1 MVMTIATNCS
11 NTRSCISFWERFG
24 DPPRIMLRRTS
35 SSPRATAPPA
45 MGRMIVLRNEAIAVH
60 NTAQDRPPS
69 PASGPAKVPRS
80 GFLSNNIRRLAWH
93 PPSAF
98 SAPARCNVRQRRYFY
113 LVVMDAFYA
122 FLADD
127 GWAIASHI
135 ALSTLMALFPFLIVL
150 ASLAGFFG
158 SKELADQAVGLL
170 LQIWP
175 KQVADSLSGE
185 IHDVLTTSR
194 GDILTIGA
202 MLAVYF
208 ASNGVEA
215 LRVALNRAYSVV
227 EPRRWYW
234 LRLESIGYTL
244 VAAITAL
251 AMAFLIVLG
260 PLIIEA
266 ARRNIPL
273 IVETTEKLLS
283 VSRYGVTI
291 TALIIALSILHA
303 WLPAGRRGF
312 LQILPGI
319 VFTFVASLVSGL
331 VFGQYLARFANNYVT
346 MYAGLA
352 SVIIALVF
360 LYFIAAIFVYGG
372 ELNAAIIKSRLPHGV
387 SLQAAQS
394 LKPLDSQA

>member
-1 MVMTIATNCS
+1 M
-11 NTRSCISFWERFG
+11 R
-24 DPPRIMLRRTS
+24 
-35 SSPRATAPPA
+35 
-45 MGRMIVLRNEAIAVH
+45 
-60 NTAQDRPPS
+60 Q
-69 PASGPAKVPRS
+69 
-80 GFLSNNIRRLAWH
+80 IRYIFHVGL
-93 PPSAF
+93 
-98 SAPARCNVRQRRYFY
+98 
-113 LVVMDAFYA
+113 DAFYT

-150 ASLAGFFG
+150 TSLAGFFG
-158 SKELADQAVGLL
+158 SKELADQAASLL
-170 LQIWP
+170 LQVWP
-175 KQVADSLSGE
+175 RQVADSLSGE
-185 IHDVLTTSR
+185 IHDVLTTTR

-202 MLAVYF
+202 VLAVYF

-215 LRVALNRAYSVV
+215 LRVALNRAYSVI

-234 LRLESIGYTL
+234 LRLELIGYTL
-244 VAAITAL
+244 VAAFTAL

-260 PLIIEA
+260 PLILEA
-266 ARRNIPL
+266 TRRHIPL
-273 IVETTEKLLS
+273 VVDSNENLLNIA
-283 VSRYGVTI
+283 RYSITI
-291 TALIIALSILHA
+291 LALVVALFVLHA

-312 LQILPGI
+312 SQILPGI
-319 VFTFVASLVSGL
+319 AFTLLASLISGT

-360 LYFIAAIFVYGG
+360 LYFLAAIFVYGG

-394 LKPLDSQA
+394 LKPSETQA

>member
-1 MVMTIATNCS
+1 
-11 NTRSCISFWERFG
+11 
-24 DPPRIMLRRTS
+24 
-35 SSPRATAPPA
+35 
-45 MGRMIVLRNEAIAVH
+45 
-60 NTAQDRPPS
+60 
-69 PASGPAKVPRS
+69 
-80 GFLSNNIRRLAWH
+80 
-93 PPSAF
+93 
-98 SAPARCNVRQRRYFY
+98 VRQVSY
-113 LVVMDAFYA
+113 LYHVVEDAFYT

-150 ASLAGFFG
+150 TSLAGFFG
-158 SKELADQAVGLL
+158 SKELADQAASLM
-170 LQIWP
+170 LQVWP
-175 KQVADSLSGE
+175 KQVADSLAGE
-185 IHDVLTTSR
+185 IHDVLTTTR

-202 MLAVYF
+202 VLAVYF

-215 LRVALNRAYSVV
+215 LRVALNRAYSVI

-244 VAAITAL
+244 VAAFTSL
-251 AMAFLIVLG
+251 AMAFLIVLF
-260 PLIIEA
+260 PLLLEA
-266 ARRNIPL
+266 ARRHIPFF
-273 IVETTEKLLS
+273 VETNEHFLNVT
-283 VSRYGVTI
+283 RYSVTI
-291 TALIIALSILHA
+291 GALVIALFILHA

-319 VFTFVASLVSGL
+319 IFTLAASLISGI
-331 VFGQYLARFANNYVT
+331 VFGQYLTRFANNYVT

-394 LKPLDSQA
+394 LAHVD

>member
-1 MVMTIATNCS
+1 
-11 NTRSCISFWERFG
+11 
-24 DPPRIMLRRTS
+24 
-35 SSPRATAPPA
+35 
-45 MGRMIVLRNEAIAVH
+45 
-60 NTAQDRPPS
+60 
-69 PASGPAKVPRS
+69 
-80 GFLSNNIRRLAWH
+80 
-93 PPSAF
+93 
-98 SAPARCNVRQRRYFY
+98 VRQLRYVY
-113 LVVMDAFYA
+113 LVVMDAFYT

-150 ASLAGFFG
+150 TSLAGFFG

-170 LQIWP
+170 LQVWP

-202 MLAVYF
+202 VLAVYF

-215 LRVALNRAYSVV
+215 LRVALNRAYSVT

-244 VAAITAL
+244 IAAITAL

-260 PLIIEA
+260 PLFIEA
-266 ARRNIPL
+266 ARRHIPL
-273 IVETTEKLLS
+273 IVESNEQLLGI
-283 VSRYGVTI
+283 VRYGITI
-291 TALIIALSILHA
+291 AALIVALLVLHA

-319 VFTFVASLVSGL
+319 VFTLVASLLSGI

-372 ELNAAIIKSRLPHGV
+372 ELNASIIKSRLPHGV

-394 LKPLDSQA
+394 LAPLDSQA

>member
-1 MVMTIATNCS
+1 MK
-11 NTRSCISFWERFG
+11 
-24 DPPRIMLRRTS
+24 
-35 SSPRATAPPA
+35 
-45 MGRMIVLRNEAIAVH
+45 AV
-60 NTAQDRPPS
+60 
-69 PASGPAKVPRS
+69 
-80 GFLSNNIRRLAWH
+80 
-93 PPSAF
+93 
-98 SAPARCNVRQRRYFY
+98 RYIY
-113 LVVMDAFYA
+113 IVVMDAFYT

-150 ASLAGFFG
+150 TSLAGVFG
-158 SKELADQAVGLL
+158 SKELADQAASLM

-175 KQVADSLSGE
+175 KQVADSISGE
-185 IHDVLTTSR
+185 VHDVLTTTR
-194 GDILTIGA
+194 TGILTIGA
-202 MLAVYF
+202 ALSVYF

-215 LRVALNRAYSVV
+215 LRVALNRAYAVV
-227 EPRRWYW
+227 AMRRWYW
-234 LRLESIGYTL
+234 LRLESIAYTL
-244 VAAITAL
+244 IAAFTAL

-266 ARRNIPL
+266 ARRHIPL
-273 IVETTEKLLS
+273 FVESNESILTWL
-283 VSRYGVTI
+283 RYGITI
-291 TALIIALSILHA
+291 SALVVALFILHA
-303 WLPAGRRGF
+303 WLPAGRRSF
-312 LQILPGI
+312 LQIMPGI
-319 VFTFVASLVSGL
+319 VFTVVASLVSGV

-394 LKPLDSQA
+394 LKPAETQA

>member
-1 MVMTIATNCS
+1 
-11 NTRSCISFWERFG
+11 
-24 DPPRIMLRRTS
+24 
-35 SSPRATAPPA
+35 
-45 MGRMIVLRNEAIAVH
+45 
-60 NTAQDRPPS
+60 
-69 PASGPAKVPRS
+69 
-80 GFLSNNIRRLAWH
+80 
-93 PPSAF
+93 
-98 SAPARCNVRQRRYFY
+98 VRQIRFVYA
-113 LVVMDAFYA
+113 VVMDAFYT

-135 ALSTLMALFPFLIVL
+135 ALSTLMAMFPFLIVL
-150 ASLAGFFG
+150 TSLAGFFG

-170 LQIWP
+170 LQTWP
-175 KQVADSLSGE
+175 KQVADTLSSQ
-185 IHDVLTTSR
+185 IHDVLTTTR

-202 MLAVYF
+202 VLAVYF

-215 LRVALNRAYSVV
+215 LRVALNRAYAVT

-244 VAAITAL
+244 IAAITSL

-266 ARRNIPL
+266 VRRHIPL
-273 IVETTEKLLS
+273 VVETNEQFLNLA
-283 VSRYGVTI
+283 RYGITI
-291 TALIIALSILHA
+291 TALIAALFILHA
-303 WLPAGRRGF
+303 WLPAGRRSF

-319 VFTFVASLVSGL
+319 VFTVVASIVSGAG
-331 VFGQYLARFANNYVT
+331 FGQYLARFANRYVT

-352 SVIIALVF
+352 SVVIALVF

-372 ELNAAIIKSRLPHGV
+372 ELNAAIIKSRLPRGV

-394 LKPLDSQA
+394 LKHADSQA

>member
-1 MVMTIATNCS
+1 
-11 NTRSCISFWERFG
+11 
-24 DPPRIMLRRTS
+24 
-35 SSPRATAPPA
+35 
-45 MGRMIVLRNEAIAVH
+45 
-60 NTAQDRPPS
+60 
-69 PASGPAKVPRS
+69 
-80 GFLSNNIRRLAWH
+80 
-93 PPSAF
+93 
-98 SAPARCNVRQRRYFY
+98 
-113 LVVMDAFYA
+113 
-122 FLADD
+122 
-127 GWAIASHI
+127 
-135 ALSTLMALFPFLIVL
+135 
-150 ASLAGFFG
+150 
-158 SKELADQAVGLL
+158 LL
-170 LQIWP
+170 LQTWP
-175 KQVADSLSGE
+175 KQVADALTSE
-185 IHDVLTTSR
+185 IHDVLTTTR
-194 GDILTIGA
+194 GDVLTIGA
-202 MLAVYF
+202 VLAVYF

-215 LRVALNRAYSVV
+215 LRVALNRAYAVS

-244 VAAITAL
+244 VAAFTSL

-266 ARRNIPL
+266 VRRHIPL
-273 IVETTEKLLS
+273 IVETNENLLNFA
-283 VSRYGVTI
+283 RYGITI
-291 TALIIALSILHA
+291 VALIIALFILHA

-319 VFTFVASLVSGL
+319 IFTFVASIVSGA

-372 ELNAAIIKSRLPHGV
+372 ELNASIIKSRLPHGM

>member
-1 MVMTIATNCS
+1 M
-11 NTRSCISFWERFG
+11 RFI
-24 DPPRIMLRRTS
+24 RYVYL
-35 SSPRATAPPA
+35 
-45 MGRMIVLRNEAIAVH
+45 IVVEAIY
-60 NTAQDRPPS
+60 T
-69 PASGPAKVPRS
+69 
-80 GFLSNNIRRLAWH
+80 
-93 PPSAF
+93 
-98 SAPARCNVRQRRYFY
+98 
-113 LVVMDAFYA
+113 

-150 ASLAGFFG
+150 TSLAGFFG

-170 LQIWP
+170 LEVWP

-185 IHDVLTTSR
+185 IHDVLTTTR

-202 MLAVYF
+202 VLAVYF

-215 LRVALNRAYSVV
+215 LRVALNRAYSVI

-244 VAAITAL
+244 VAAFTAL

-260 PLIIEA
+260 PLMLEA
-266 ARRNIPL
+266 ARRHIPFF
-273 IVETTEKLLS
+273 VETNEHFLNVT
-283 VSRYGVTI
+283 RYTI
-291 TALIIALSILHA
+291 TISALIIALLILHA

-319 VFTFVASLVSGL
+319 IFTMVASLVSGI

-360 LYFIAAIFVYGG
+360 LYFIATIFVYGG
-372 ELNAAIIKSRLPHGV
+372 ELNAAIIKSRLPRGV

-394 LKPLDSQA
+394 LAHAETQA

>member
-1 MVMTIATNCS
+1 VK
-11 NTRSCISFWERFG
+11 
-24 DPPRIMLRRTS
+24 
-35 SSPRATAPPA
+35 
-45 MGRMIVLRNEAIAVH
+45 AI
-60 NTAQDRPPS
+60 
-69 PASGPAKVPRS
+69 
-80 GFLSNNIRRLAWH
+80 
-93 PPSAF
+93 
-98 SAPARCNVRQRRYFY
+98 RYIY
-113 LVVMDAFYA
+113 VVVMDAFYT

-150 ASLAGFFG
+150 TSLAGFFG
-158 SKELADQAVGLL
+158 SKELADQAASLMLEV
-170 LQIWP
+170 WP

-185 IHDVLTTSR
+185 IHDVLTTTR
-194 GDILTIGA
+194 TGVLTIGA
-202 MLAVYF
+202 ALSVYF

-215 LRVALNRAYSVV
+215 LRVALNRAYAVV
-227 EPRRWYW
+227 EMRRWYW

-244 VAAITAL
+244 VAAVTSL

-266 ARRNIPL
+266 VRRYLPL
-273 IVETTEKLLS
+273 AVDANERFLH
-283 VSRYGVTI
+283 VSRYGITI
-291 TALIIALSILHA
+291 GALIIGLFILHA

-319 VFTFVASLVSGL
+319 VFTMVASLISGI

-394 LKPLDSQA
+394 LKHAETRA

>member
-1 MVMTIATNCS
+1 M
-11 NTRSCISFWERFG
+11 RQ
-24 DPPRIMLRRTS
+24 LRY
-35 SSPRATAPPA
+35 
-45 MGRMIVLRNEAIAVH
+45 VFHVCL
-60 NTAQDRPPS
+60 
-69 PASGPAKVPRS
+69 
-80 GFLSNNIRRLAWH
+80 
-93 PPSAF
+93 
-98 SAPARCNVRQRRYFY
+98 
-113 LVVMDAFYA
+113 DAFYT

-135 ALSTLMALFPFLIVL
+135 ALSTLMAMFPFLIVL
-150 ASLAGFFG
+150 TSLAGFFG
-158 SKELADQAVGLL
+158 SKELADQAADLM
-170 LQIWP
+170 LQTWP
-175 KQVADSLSGE
+175 TQVADALAGE
-185 IHDVLTTSR
+185 VHDVMTTTR
-194 GDILTIGA
+194 TGVLTIGA
-202 MLAVYF
+202 VLAVYF

-215 LRVALNRAYSVV
+215 LRVALNRAYAVI

-244 VAAITAL
+244 VAAFTAL

-266 ARRNIPL
+266 VRRHIPL
-273 IVETTEKLLS
+273 VIESNEQFLNVA
-283 VSRYGVTI
+283 RYGI
-291 TALIIALSILHA
+291 TTAALVVALFILHA

-319 VFTFVASLVSGL
+319 VFTFVASLVSGI

-394 LKPLDSQA
+394 LKPAETQA

>member
-1 MVMTIATNCS
+1 
-11 NTRSCISFWERFG
+11 
-24 DPPRIMLRRTS
+24 
-35 SSPRATAPPA
+35 
-45 MGRMIVLRNEAIAVH
+45 
-60 NTAQDRPPS
+60 
-69 PASGPAKVPRS
+69 
-80 GFLSNNIRRLAWH
+80 
-93 PPSAF
+93 
-98 SAPARCNVRQRRYFY
+98 
-113 LVVMDAFYA
+113 
-122 FLADD
+122 
-127 GWAIASHI
+127 
-135 ALSTLMALFPFLIVL
+135 MALFPFLIVL
-150 ASLAGFFG
+150 TSLAGFFG
-158 SKELADQAVGLL
+158 SKELADQAVQLL
-170 LQIWP
+170 LAPWP
-175 KQVADSLSGE
+175 KQVADSLSSE

-202 MLAVYF
+202 VLAVYF

-215 LRVALNRAYSVV
+215 LRVALSRASAVA

-244 VAAITAL
+244 GAAFTSL

-266 ARRNIPL
+266 GRRHLPL
-273 IVETTEKLLS
+273 EVESNEQLLNL
-283 VSRYGVTI
+283 SRYGITI
-291 TALIIALSILHA
+291 PALIAALFILHA
-303 WLPAGRRGF
+303 WLPAGRRSF
-312 LQILPGI
+312 LQIVPGI
-319 VFTFVASLVSGL
+319 VFTMVASLISGI

-394 LKPLDSQA
+394 LAPLDSQA

>member
-1 MVMTIATNCS
+1 MRLLRYVS
-11 NTRSCISFWERFG
+11 NVG
-24 DPPRIMLRRTS
+24 L
-35 SSPRATAPPA
+35 
-45 MGRMIVLRNEAIAVH
+45 
-60 NTAQDRPPS
+60 
-69 PASGPAKVPRS
+69 
-80 GFLSNNIRRLAWH
+80 
-93 PPSAF
+93 
-98 SAPARCNVRQRRYFY
+98 
-113 LVVMDAFYA
+113 DAFYT

-150 ASLAGFFG
+150 TSLAGFFG
-158 SKELADQAVGLL
+158 SKELADQAASLL
-170 LQIWP
+170 LQTWP
-175 KQVADSLSGE
+175 RQVADSLSGQ
-185 IHDVLTTSR
+185 IHDVLTTTR

-202 MLAVYF
+202 VLAVYF

-215 LRVALNRAYSVV
+215 LRVALNRAYAVV

-244 VAAITAL
+244 VAAFTSL

-266 ARRNIPL
+266 VRRHLPI
-273 IVETTEKLLS
+273 IVETNEQLLNL
-283 VSRYGVTI
+283 SRYGITI
-291 TALIIALSILHA
+291 TALIAALFIVHA
-303 WLPAGRRGF
+303 WLPAGRRSF

-319 VFTFVASLVSGL
+319 VFTLLASLISGII
-331 VFGQYLARFANNYVT
+331 FGQYLARFAHNYVT

-352 SVIIALVF
+352 SVVIALVF

-372 ELNAAIIKSRLPHGV
+372 ELNAAIIKSRLPRGV

-394 LKPLDSQA
+394 LAPAETQV

>member
-1 MVMTIATNCS
+1 M
-11 NTRSCISFWERFG
+11 E
-24 DPPRIMLRRTS
+24 
-35 SSPRATAPPA
+35 
-45 MGRMIVLRNEAIAVH
+45 
-60 NTAQDRPPS
+60 
-69 PASGPAKVPRS
+69 
-80 GFLSNNIRRLAWH
+80 
-93 PPSAF
+93 
-98 SAPARCNVRQRRYFY
+98 
-113 LVVMDAFYA
+113 AFYE

-150 ASLAGFFG
+150 TSLAGFFG

-170 LQIWP
+170 LEVWP

-185 IHDVLTTSR
+185 IHDVLTTTR
-194 GDILTIGA
+194 GGILTIGA
-202 MLAVYF
+202 VLAVYF

-215 LRVALNRAYSVV
+215 LRVALNRAYSVI

-244 VAAITAL
+244 VAAFTAL

-260 PLIIEA
+260 PLMLEA
-266 ARRNIPL
+266 ARRHIPFF
-273 IVETTEKLLS
+273 VETNEHFLN
-283 VSRYGVTI
+283 VARYTI
-291 TALIIALSILHA
+291 TISALIIALLILHA
-303 WLPAGRRGF
+303 WLPAGRRSF

-319 VFTFVASLVSGL
+319 IFTMVASLVSGI

-360 LYFIAAIFVYGG
+360 LYFIATIFVYGG
-372 ELNAAIIKSRLPHGV
+372 ELNAAIIKSRLPRGV

-394 LKPLDSQA
+394 LAHAETQA

>member
-1 MVMTIATNCS
+1 
-11 NTRSCISFWERFG
+11 
-24 DPPRIMLRRTS
+24 
-35 SSPRATAPPA
+35 
-45 MGRMIVLRNEAIAVH
+45 
-60 NTAQDRPPS
+60 
-69 PASGPAKVPRS
+69 
-80 GFLSNNIRRLAWH
+80 
-93 PPSAF
+93 
-98 SAPARCNVRQRRYFY
+98 
-113 LVVMDAFYA
+113 MDAFYT

-150 ASLAGFFG
+150 TSLAGFFG
-158 SKELADQAVGLL
+158 SKELADQAAGLL
-170 LQIWP
+170 LQVWP
-175 KQVADSLSGE
+175 RQVADSLSGQ
-185 IHDVLTTSR
+185 IHDVMTTSR

-202 MLAVYF
+202 VLAVYF

-215 LRVALNRAYSVV
+215 LRVALNRAYSVI

-244 VAAITAL
+244 IAAITSL

-266 ARRNIPL
+266 VRRHIPL
-273 IVETTEKLLS
+273 IVETNEQFLNVT
-283 VSRYGVTI
+283 RYGITI
-291 TALIIALSILHA
+291 AALVVALLILHA

-319 VFTFVASLVSGL
+319 IFTMVASLASGI
-331 VFGQYLARFANNYVT
+331 VFGQYLTRFANNYVT

-372 ELNAAIIKSRLPHGV
+372 ELNAALIKSRLPHGV

-394 LKPLDSQA
+394 LKPLDSRA

>member
-1 MVMTIATNCS
+1 MCAICLPCS
-11 NTRSCISFWERFG
+11 PLPAHGESERQQQC
-24 DPPRIMLRRTS
+24 RWR
-35 SSPRATAPPA
+35 
-45 MGRMIVLRNEAIAVH
+45 VKAI
-60 NTAQDRPPS
+60 
-69 PASGPAKVPRS
+69 
-80 GFLSNNIRRLAWH
+80 
-93 PPSAF
+93 
-98 SAPARCNVRQRRYFY
+98 RYTY
-113 LVVMDAFYA
+113 VVVMDAFYT

-150 ASLAGFFG
+150 TSLAGFFG
-158 SKELADQAVGLL
+158 SKELADQAASLM
-170 LQIWP
+170 LQVWP
-175 KQVADSLSGE
+175 KQVADAISGE
-185 IHDVLTTSR
+185 VHDVLTTTR
-194 GDILTIGA
+194 TGVLTIGA
-202 MLAVYF
+202 VLSLYF

-215 LRVALNRAYSVV
+215 LRVALNRAYAVV
-227 EPRRWYW
+227 EMRRWYW

-266 ARRNIPL
+266 ARRHIPL
-273 IVETTEKLLS
+273 FVESNESILTWL
-283 VSRYGVTI
+283 RYGI
-291 TALIIALSILHA
+291 TVAALVVALIILHA

-319 VFTFVASLVSGL
+319 GFTIVASLISGI

-394 LKPLDSQA
+394 LKPAETQV

>member
-1 MVMTIATNCS
+1 LNAIRLCS
-11 NTRSCISFWERFG
+11 RVAWDALYRF
-24 DPPRIMLRRTS
+24 
-35 SSPRATAPPA
+35 
-45 MGRMIVLRNEAIAVH
+45 N
-60 NTAQDRPPS
+60 
-69 PASGPAKVPRS
+69 
-80 GFLSNNIRRLAWH
+80 
-93 PPSAF
+93 
-98 SAPARCNVRQRRYFY
+98 
-113 LVVMDAFYA
+113 
-122 FLADD
+122 ADD

-150 ASLAGFFG
+150 TSLAGFFG
-158 SKELADQAVGLL
+158 SQELADQAAALL
-170 LQIWP
+170 LQTWP
-175 KQVADSLSGE
+175 RQVADTLSGQ
-185 IHDVLTTSR
+185 IHDVLTTTR
-194 GDILTIGA
+194 GDVLTIGA
-202 MLAVYF
+202 VLAVYF

-215 LRVALNRAYSVV
+215 PRVALNRAYAVV

-244 VAAITAL
+244 VAAFTSL

-266 ARRNIPL
+266 ARRHIPL
-273 IVETTEKLLS
+273 IVESNEQLLS
-283 VSRYGVTI
+283 FARYGVTI
-291 TALIIALSILHA
+291 TALIVALFILHA
-303 WLPAGRRGF
+303 WVPAGRRSF

-319 VFTFVASLVSGL
+319 IFTMAASLVSGI

-394 LKPLDSQA
+394 LRPSETQA